1 MSDPHAF
8 VWCVYDG
15 QRLTSAERHVDCA
28 SLLDLRLAA
37 RLVKLKAHSARHM
50 QGLDICKACALQLH
64 GGRKLEQGPQH
75 AHEANTC
82 SNHEKPP
89 DLRDKLGNIDGN
101 NLVSH
106 D

>member
-28 SLLDLRLAA
+28 SLLDLRLTA
-37 RLVKLKAHSARHM
+37 RLVKLKAHSSRHM

-75 AHEANTC
+75 AREA
-82 SNHEKPP
+82 NHEKLP
-89 DLRDKLGNIDGN
+89 DLRDKLGNID
-101 NLVSH
+101 
-106 D
+106 